1 MTVTPVGLNQNV
13 YVGQQNGTVQTVPV
27 QNNAQTKQPV
37 PVGQPYPN
45 GQQVP
50 AGQKV
55 PVEQPY
61 PNGQQYPTGQY
72 PPVPNNGNYP
82 VYYPTNNNGLN
93 NLPQS
98 QNTYDKDIMMNGIDF
113 VKAAQEIG
121 LYPVDPQTQ
130 QVVVQNP
137 QQTQNPQQPQQQ
149 QQPQQVVAQNPQQ
162 VQSFTGN
169 PFGQGQQV
177 DEGLTNCL
185 VTPEEAKAKDGAEK
199 KFKLGP
205 AIGTAVG
212 FAAPFV
218 CNKARL
224 GKFLT
229 KDLLLKVPVVSAGGL
244 CVGGITEG
252 LVASAKKLEANNAE
266 ADVTAPAKM
275 DAKA

>member
-82 VYYPTNNNGLN
+82 VYYPTNNGLN

-149 QQPQQVVAQNPQQ
+149 QPQQVVAQNPQQ

-169 PFGQGQQV
+169 PFGQTQQV
-177 DEGLTNCL
+177 DDGLTNYL
-185 VTPEEAKAKDGAEK
+185 VTPEEVAKDGAEK

-244 CVGGITEG
+244 CVGGIAEG
-252 LVASAKKLEANNAE
+252 LAASAKKLEANNAE
-266 ADVTAPAKM
+266 AEVTVPAKM